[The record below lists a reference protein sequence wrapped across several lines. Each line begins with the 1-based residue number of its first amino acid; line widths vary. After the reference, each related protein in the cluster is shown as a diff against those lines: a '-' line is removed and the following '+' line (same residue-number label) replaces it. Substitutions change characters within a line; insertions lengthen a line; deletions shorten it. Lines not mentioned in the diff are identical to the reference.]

1 MSKGKYKRKRIRR
14 HRKETLIQN
23 VDLPKRVIAIL
34 EEEKIVT
41 LADLD
46 DTSDEELMAITGI
59 GKKAM
64 EDIRL
69 VKNVL

>member
-1 MSKGKYKRKRIRR
+1 MSKGKYKRKQIRR